1 MDIIFDLL
9 LIGLGFVFLI
19 KGADLLV
26 EGSAALAI
34 RLSVSEIVIGLTVV
48 SFGTSAPEL
57 IVNILASI
65 QEKSDIT
72 MGNVIGSNIINIL
85 LILGV
90 AGLLKPILT
99 EKNTVWRE
107 IPFSL
112 LAAIALFI
120 ACNDSLFGGGP
131 DQISR
136 SDGLLFLLF
145 FIIFITYSF
154 AISGIE
160 FRDQAEIRTLSP
172 AKIALFMTLGLAGLV
187 GGGKLVVDN
196 AIDVARLLNV
206 SEKVIGLTIVAIG
219 TSLPELFTSAVA
231 AFKGKSDI
239 AMGNIVGSN
248 IFNIFFILAV
258 SSIIRPISFTPQ
270 LNVDIVVLIAASVI
284 LFLTMFIGN
293 IRKLDRGAALI
304 FLVFYF
310 VYFIFLMI
318 RR

>member
-1 MDIIFDLL
+1 MELVLDLAF
-9 LIGLGFVFLI
+9 IVIGFVLLI
-19 KGADLLV
+19 KGADFLI
-26 EGSAALAI
+26 EGAAALAV

-57 IVNILASI
+57 IVNIVASL
-65 QEKSDIT
+65 QNKSDIT

-90 AGLLKPILT
+90 AGIIKPILT

-112 LAAIALFI
+112 LAVIALFI
-120 ACNDSLFGGGP
+120 SCNDRLFGNGP
-131 DQISR
+131 DSISR
-136 SDGLLFLLF
+136 GDGLLFLLF

-154 AISGIE
+154 AISGID
-160 FRDQAEIRTLSP
+160 FRDKEEVKTLSRI
-172 AKIALFMTLGLAGLV
+172 KIFVFITIGLAGLI
-187 GGGKLVVDN
+187 GGGKMVVDN

-231 AFKGKSDI
+231 AYKGMSDI
-239 AMGNIVGSN
+239 AIGNIVGSN
-248 IFNIFFILAV
+248 IFNIFFILAISAIISPV
-258 SSIIRPISFTPQ
+258 SFEPQ
-270 LNVDIVVLIAASVI
+270 LNVDILILIAASVI
-284 LFLTMFIGN
+284 LFLTMFIGRV
-293 IRKLDRGAALI
+293 RKLDRAEAI
-304 FLVFYF
+304 FFLVFYSA
-310 VYFIFLMI
+310 YLIFLII